1 MTSRYQRRENFAFYW
16 FAPDPL
22 FLDLVGEAK
31 YKVEFE
37 GMWTLKNHP
46 LGYPG
51 DGPSGGAAHF
61 SPLTGATFP
70 YGSEFFKA
78 GGMASGG
85 IEAIAESG
93 NPTMLIDALG
103 EDTMTYMSVTRA
115 DGGAYNPWRMMI
127 EVTADEMH
135 DHLGLAT
142 MIAPSPDWFTG
153 ASMIDLCDYETGEW
167 KKEVTHMAMAY
178 DAGTEMGTGFS
189 GDNEAE
195 DPHMPISMIMCDG
208 MAFCEAGE
216 DIKPVAKI
224 TVTMM

>member
-1 MTSRYQRRENFAFYW
+1 
-16 FAPDPL
+16 
-22 FLDLVGEAK
+22 
-31 YKVEFE
+31 
-37 GMWTLKNHP
+37 
-46 LGYPG
+46 
-51 DGPSGGAAHF
+51 
-61 SPLTGATFP
+61 
-70 YGSEFFKA
+70 
-78 GGMASGG
+78 
-85 IEAIAESG
+85 
-93 NPTMLIDALG
+93 
-103 EDTMTYMSVTRA
+103 
-115 DGGAYNPWRMMI
+115 
-127 EVTADEMH
+127 
-135 DHLGLAT
+135 

-195 DPHMPISMIMCDG
+195 DPHKSISMIMCDS

>member
-1 MTSRYQRRENFAFYW
+1 
-16 FAPDPL
+16 
-22 FLDLVGEAK
+22 
-31 YKVEFE
+31 
-37 GMWTLKNHP
+37 
-46 LGYPG
+46 
-51 DGPSGGAAHF
+51 
-61 SPLTGATFP
+61 
-70 YGSEFFKA
+70 
-78 GGMASGG
+78 MASGG

-93 NPTMLIDALG
+93 NPTMLIEALG
-103 EDTMTYMSVTRA
+103 MDTMTYMSVTRA
-115 DGGAYNPWRMMI
+115 DGGAYNPWKMMI

-167 KKEVTHMAMAY
+167 KEEVTHMAMAY

-189 GDNEAE
+189 PDNEAE
-195 DPHMPISMIMCDG
+195 DPHMPISMIMCDS